1 MNLKNIADG
10 RTFRENLKI
19 FKQSMKKQTTNLES
33 NRESLRLVD
42 IRRGVFQRD
51 SLSSLLFLICLIP
64 MSTLL
69 RRTKQGY
76 SLSKNPKN
84 KINYL
89 LYMDDLKLYIKN
101 KDEFESLV
109 ETVRIFTE
117 DVRMSFVQKC
127 AMLTIKR
134 GMKEDDMGI
143 LLLDDRM
150 MKDLGEGEYRH
161 LGVLKACKIKIEKIK
176 KTVTKEYKGR
186 LKLNLN

>member
-19 FKQSMKKQTTNLES
+19 FKQSIKKQTTNLES

-76 SLSKNPKN
+76 SLNKSLKNGTN
-84 KINYL
+84 HL
-89 LYMDDLKLYIKN
+89 LYMDDLKLYEKN
-101 KDEFESLV
+101 QKDLESLV
-109 ETVRIFTE
+109 ETMLIFTD
-117 DVRMSFVQKC
+117 DVRMRF
-127 AMLTIKR
+127 
-134 GMKEDDMGI
+134 
-143 LLLDDRM
+143 
-150 MKDLGEGEYRH
+150 
-161 LGVLKACKIKIEKIK
+161 
-176 KTVTKEYKGR
+176 R
-186 LKLNLN
+186 LQ